1 MTSKIVALLPMK
13 LHSERVKNKNFKK
26 LANKKLY
33 QWILDSLL
41 EVKEI
46 DLIYINTD
54 ARELLEKDGYLNSK
68 RVIIRDRAQN
78 LCGDFVSMNKI
89 IEDDLANIESDHFI
103 MTHTTNPLI
112 SPETIKNAYK
122 NYINS
127 LDVHDSLFTVNKIQT
142 RFYSEGAMPINHDP
156 DNLKRTQD
164 IEPWYEENSC
174 LYFFNKSSFNKTNS
188 RIGISPQMFVTPSL
202 ESVDIDEVSDWV
214 LAESLALNKNSH

>member
-1 MTSKIVALLPMK
+1 MTSKLVALLPMK

-26 LANKKLY
+26 LVNKKLY

-46 DLIYINTD
+46 DLVVINTD
-54 ARELLEKDGYLNSK
+54 ARELLEKDGYFNSK
-68 RVIIRDRAQN
+68 RVLIRDRAQN

-127 LDVHDSLFTVNKIQT
+127 LDFHDSLFTVNKIQA
-142 RFYSEGAMPINHDP
+142 RFYSEGIIPINHDP
-156 DNLKRTQD
+156 DNLIRTQD

-174 LYFFNKSSFNKTNS
+174 LYFFNKTSFNKTKA
-188 RIGISPQMFVTPSL
+188 RIGISPQMYVTPSL
-202 ESVDIDEVSDWV
+202 ESIDIDEPSDWI
-214 LAESLALNKNSH
+214 LAESLALNHTN

>member
-46 DLIYINTD
+46 DLIVINTD

-68 RVIIRDRAQN
+68 RVIIRDRVQN

-122 NYINS
+122 NYINN

-142 RFYSEGAMPINHDP
+142 RFYSEGAIPINHDP

-174 LYFFNKSSFNKTNS
+174 LYFFNKSSFDKTKS
-188 RIGISPQMFVTPSL
+188 RIGIDPQMFVTPSL

-214 LAESLALNKNSH
+214 LAESLALNHTR